1 MQNPFE
7 VLIARLGTIED
18 LLLEIKHGTSDRAG
32 LVPKE
37 EIYTIQEAAEF
48 LGLTINTLYRK
59 VSKREIPSM
68 KRGNRLY
75 FSNKELVEYLKGG
88 KKLSNKEVS
97 EEADKYIQKKG

>member
-7 VLIARLGTIED
+7 LLSARLGTIED
-18 LLLEIKHGTSDRAG
+18 LLIEIKHGTPKREG
-32 LVPKE
+32 LIPKE

-75 FSNKELVEYLKGG
+75 FSNKELLEYLKGG
-88 KKLSNKEVS
+88 KKLSNKEIS
-97 EEADKYIQKKG
+97 QEADKYIQKKG